1 MKTADIVKT
10 AKGFY
15 VTRRYCGQNKGMQFF
30 PFKKKDDK
38 NYKGADAAQEWA
50 KEWTGK

>member
-1 MKTADIVKT
+1 MKTADIVKAAT
-10 AKGFY
+10 GFY

-30 PFKKKDDK
+30 PIKSSETAAENRAKK
-38 NYKGADAAQEWA
+38 WA

>member
-15 VTRRYCGQNKGMQFF
+15 VTRRYCGQNKEMKFF
-30 PFKKKDDK
+30 AIKSSAEYTEKQAKK
-38 NYKGADAAQEWA
+38 WA
-50 KEWTGK
+50 KEWTGV